1 MNDEAPTEVLPLT
14 LAPMLATAGD
24 LPADFG
30 GWVFETKWDGIRA
43 IVAVHNGIVHIRTRA
58 GNDVTTQFPELQAM
72 GAALD
77 GHQVV
82 LDGEIIAFGDDG
94 MPSFNQLQQRL
105 GLAPE
110 AALRRAVS
118 IPVLLVYFDL
128 LHLDGVSTR
137 TLPLS
142 NRRALL
148 GTLDIP
154 PGPAWHRSEM
164 HSDGEELHRITRDR
178 GLEGVVAKRLDSP
191 YYPGLRSR
199 AWIKVKHL
207 KLDEFVIGGWIP
219 GEGRRTASI
228 GALLVGQRTADDLA
242 SPLHWV
248 GKVGTGFTDLD
259 LRRLSARLT
268 PLVTHT
274 SPFDAPLGE
283 QSALYVQPTLSVRV
297 EYQSFTPDGLMR
309 FPSYKGLVE

>member
-1 MNDEAPTEVLPLT
+1 MNDGSSTEGLPLT
-14 LAPMLATAGD
+14 LAPMLATAGA
-24 LPADFG
+24 LPVDAG
-30 GWVFETKWDGIRA
+30 GWVYETKWDGIRA
-43 IVAVHNGIVHIRTRA
+43 IVAVHHGTVHIRTRA
-58 GNDVTTQFPELQAM
+58 GNDVSTQFPELQAL
-72 GAALD
+72 GAALAD
-77 GHQVV
+77 HQVV
-82 LDGEIIAFGDDG
+82 LDGEIIAFGEDG
-94 MPSFNQLQQRL
+94 MPSFHQLQQRL
-105 GLAPE
+105 GLAPD
-110 AALRRAVS
+110 AAIRRAVS
-118 IPVLLVYFDL
+118 IPVLFVFFDI

-142 NRRALL
+142 DRRALL
-148 GTLDIP
+148 TTLDIA

-164 HSDGEELHRITRDR
+164 HTDGAELHRITRDR

-207 KLDEFVIGGWIP
+207 KIDEFVIGGWIP
-219 GEGRRTASI
+219 GEGRRTSSI
-228 GALLVGQRTADDLA
+228 GALLVGQRTADDRA

-259 LRRLSARLT
+259 LRRLNSRLT
-268 PLVTHT
+268 PLVTDT

-283 QSALYVQPTLSVRV
+283 PMAQYVQPTLSVRV

>member
-1 MNDEAPTEVLPLT
+1 MSDKPPTEVLPLT
-14 LAPMLATAGD
+14 LAPMLATAGA
-24 LPADFG
+24 LPADSD
-30 GWVFETKWDGIRA
+30 GWVYETKWDGIRA
-43 IVAVHNGIVHIRTRA
+43 IVAVHNGTVYIRTRA
-58 GNDVTTQFPELQAM
+58 GNDVTTQFPELQAL

-77 GHQVV
+77 DHQVV
-82 LDGEIIAFGDDG
+82 LDGEIIAFGEDG
-94 MPSFNQLQQRL
+94 IPSFNQLQQRL
-105 GLAPE
+105 GLAAD
-110 AALRRAVS
+110 AAIRRAVS
-118 IPVLLVYFDL
+118 IPVLFVYFDL

-137 TLPLS
+137 TLALS

-148 GTLDIP
+148 TTLDIP

-164 HSDGEELHRITRDR
+164 HTDGAELHRITRDR

-191 YYPGLRSR
+191 YQPGLRTR
-199 AWIKVKHL
+199 AWIKIKHL
-207 KLDEFVIGGWIP
+207 KMDEFVIGGWIP

-228 GALLVGQRTADDLA
+228 GALLVGQRTTDDLR

-268 PLVTHT
+268 PLATDT
-274 SPFDAPLGE
+274 SPFDAPVGE
-283 QSALYVQPTLSVRV
+283 RLAQYVQPTLNVRV